1 MTNKRQRIKRI
12 CSFVDSVSVGIR
24 GIYGNHKSRYFV
36 IALLAI
42 LEFSIILTHMYVVAI
57 K

>member
-24 GIYGNHKSRYFV
+24 GIYDNHESRYFV

-42 LEFSIILTHMYVVAI
+42 LVVAI
-57 K
+57 NGGR

>member
-1 MTNKRQRIKRI
+1 MQI
-12 CSFVDSVSVGIR
+12 CRCVNSVSVGIR
-24 GIYGNHKSRYFV
+24 GIYDNHKSRFV

-42 LEFSIILTHMYVVAI
+42 LEFSIIQTQMYVTAI